1 MNPSHNDTIVA
12 LATPV
17 GRSAVSLLRL
27 SGSQAQSL
35 IKRFFRPVNW
45 VPRRACVGNFE
56 TAQGEVLDQ
65 VLVTWFQA
73 PSSYTGEDLCE
84 IGCHGS
90 PAVVESILGEI
101 LGAGARLARPGEF
114 TMRAFLNG
122 RIDLLQA
129 EAVRDLI
136 ESNTR
141 FQARVAAEQIG
152 GRLSRLL
159 DPLKEELIR
168 IASHLETHLEF
179 VEDEVEP
186 EVRERLC
193 QALGEVASQLDHL
206 SKSFQ
211 LGRLLREGCQVSI
224 CGRPNV
230 GKSSIFNALL
240 TEERAIVTSHPGTT
254 RDAVGELCEIAG
266 FSVRLVDTAGIRT
279 TNDPVERLG
288 VERSHSE
295 IETSDLVL
303 FVLDGSESFGL
314 LDEAVWEGLRGRPVQ
329 LVRNKSDLERRLEIP
344 SEMER
349 DAGKE
354 VAVSALVGTGLAELR
369 QCLGE
374 RLLDGLESF
383 LDLESGMVTNVR
395 QKGCVDEALNHLVR
409 SERALTEGLSEEFVL
424 YDLRKALDSLG
435 ELTGE
440 ITVDDILEKIFSS
453 FCIGK

>member
-1 MNPSHNDTIVA
+1 MNPAHTDTIVA
-12 LATPV
+12 LATPI

-27 SGSQAQSL
+27 SGPQSKAL
-35 IKRFFRPVNW
+35 IQRFFRPLNW

-56 TAQGEVLDQ
+56 SGQGEILDQ

-90 PAVVESILGEI
+90 PAVVESVLGEI
-101 LGAGARLARPGEF
+101 LAAGARLARPGEF

-159 DPLKEELIR
+159 DPLKQELIR

-186 EVRERLC
+186 DVRDGLSQSLE
-193 QALGEVASQLDHL
+193 EVAGQLEQL
-206 SKSFQ
+206 SRSFQ

-230 GKSSIFNALL
+230 GKSSVFNALL

-279 TNDPVERLG
+279 TSDPVEQLG

-303 FVLDGSESFGL
+303 FVLDGSESFDL
-314 LDEAVWEGLRGRPVQ
+314 LDEEVWEGLRGRPVQ
-329 LVRNKSDLERRLEIP
+329 LVRNKSDLECRLKVP
-344 SEMER
+344 PEMER
-349 DAGKE
+349 EAGPE
-354 VAVSALVGTGLAELR
+354 IVVSALLGSGLEDLR

-374 RLLDGLESF
+374 RLLEGLESF
-383 LDLESGMVTNVR
+383 LDEESGMVTNVR
-395 QKGCVDEALNHLVR
+395 QKGCVDEALSHLVR
-409 SERALTEGLSEEFVL
+409 SERALAEGLSEEFVL
-424 YDLRKALDSLG
+424 FDLRKALDSLG